1 MASLLT
7 AYWMGLAAADSARA
21 SQDMWD
27 LATRATRR
35 RQVPV
40 DDRAVLLAQVAQ
52 LQAQLQNA
60 LTEQN
65 ALWTQCNANYR
76 AWLAEST
83 AHKETQ
89 AELDHIMSTWS
100 PF

>member
-1 MASLLT
+1 VASLLT

-65 ALWTQCNANYR
+65 ALWTLCNANYR